1 MNNGE
6 NKLNEWELKLEDQL
20 QVLQQCQVSKNFLG
34 CETCEV
40 FFNCEIRKTYVVAVY
55 ESMNKGSSGG
65 FEF

>member
-1 MNNGE
+1 MNNQE
-6 NKLNEWELKLEDQL
+6 ALDVWDIKLGQQL
-20 QVLQQCQVSKNFLG
+20 HVLQQCQTSKNFSG
-34 CETCEV
+34 CEPCEA

>member
-1 MNNGE
+1 MNSTE
-6 NKLNEWELKLEDQL
+6 TLDEWELKLEEKL
-20 QVLQQCQVSKNFLG
+20 QVLKQCQTSKNFSG
-34 CETCEV
+34 CEPCET